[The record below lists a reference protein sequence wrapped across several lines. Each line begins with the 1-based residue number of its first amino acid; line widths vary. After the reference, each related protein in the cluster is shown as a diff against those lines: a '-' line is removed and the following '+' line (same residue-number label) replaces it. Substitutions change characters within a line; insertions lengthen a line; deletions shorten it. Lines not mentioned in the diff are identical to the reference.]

1 MRDAGGPGSDK
12 DDGGG
17 SVRTVRKGRRRFL
30 LGGLAAGTALVVGW
44 GVAPPRQR
52 LRATAEG
59 AVQHAGTVALN
70 GWVAIS
76 PDGTI
81 NVVVPRSEM
90 GQGVHTAL
98 PVLLAEELDAP
109 LEAVRVVQAPV
120 DKIFANL
127 TVLRDT
133 LPFHPDDAGNFQLG
147 ARWVA
152 GKVARELGIMFTGG
166 STSVKDAWPTM
177 RAAGAV
183 ARAMLLRAAAEQWKT
198 TVDKLAT
205 RDGMVVHPDGR
216 RAPYGLLA
224 QRAAA
229 LGGDIGP
236 DDVRLKTPAAF
247 RLIGKPLPRR
257 DTPSK
262 VNGRAVFGIDVRPEG
277 LLYAALRM
285 APVLGAGVAG
295 FDAGKVAAMPG
306 VEQVVDV
313 SSVLQPFSGA
323 GAGVAVVAK
332 GWWQAKQAALAL
344 PVQWTASPHAAL
356 SGESVFAGFAKALD
370 EESGYAYF
378 EAGSQDA
385 PELAGARTVQ
395 AEYRAPFLAHATMEP
410 QNCTAQVLNGKV
422 KLWSPTQ
429 VPSIAVD
436 VAAKVAGVARED
448 VTIEVTMLGGGF
460 GRRLETDMVAQAVAV
475 ALQTRGRPVQLIWTR
490 EDDTGHDV
498 YRPAALARYTARVD
512 GTGRVLAW
520 DSKLASGAIGH
531 QYFPRNLGLP
541 GVGPDKTT
549 AEGEYDLQYAIA
561 NRRSRHVTV
570 DSAVPIGYWRSV
582 GHSHNAFFKESFAD
596 EVAHAAGQDP
606 VAWRR
611 ALLKNHPRHL
621 AVLDAALARAGTPP
635 EGRAH
640 GVAVHQ
646 SFGTVVAQ
654 VAEVSV
660 EGKEIRVHR
669 VVCAVD
675 CGIVVNPN
683 IVAQQVES
691 SVVFGLSAA
700 LAGEITFK
708 DGQPQQTN
716 FGDYPVLRMGQVPE
730 VETIIV
736 PSAEPPEG
744 MGEPAVPPVAPAV
757 ANAVFKLTGQRLRSL
772 PLRLT

>member
-1 MRDAGGPGSDK
+1 
-12 DDGGG
+12 
-17 SVRTVRKGRRRFL
+17 VR
-30 LGGLAAGTALVVGW
+30 
-44 GVAPPRQR
+44 
-52 LRATAEG
+52 
-59 AVQHAGTVALN
+59 
-70 GWVAIS
+70 
-76 PDGTI
+76 
-81 NVVVPRSEM
+81 
-90 GQGVHTAL
+90 
-98 PVLLAEELDAP
+98 
-109 LEAVRVVQAPV
+109 
-120 DKIFANL
+120 
-127 TVLRDT
+127 
-133 LPFHPDDAGNFQLG
+133 
-147 ARWVA
+147 
-152 GKVARELGIMFTGG
+152 
-166 STSVKDAWPTM
+166 
-177 RAAGAV
+177 
-183 ARAMLLRAAAEQWKT
+183 
-198 TVDKLAT
+198 
-205 RDGMVVHPDGR
+205 
-216 RAPYGLLA
+216 
-224 QRAAA
+224 
-229 LGGDIGP
+229 
-236 DDVRLKTPAAF
+236 
-247 RLIGKPLPRR
+247 
-257 DTPSK
+257 
-262 VNGRAVFGIDVRPEG
+262 
-277 LLYAALRM
+277 
-285 APVLGAGVAG
+285 
-295 FDAGKVAAMPG
+295 
-306 VEQVVDV
+306 
-313 SSVLQPFSGA
+313 
-323 GAGVAVVAK
+323 
-332 GWWQAKQAALAL
+332 
-344 PVQWTASPHAAL
+344 
-356 SGESVFAGFAKALD
+356 
-370 EESGYAYF
+370 
-378 EAGSQDA
+378 
-385 PELAGARTVQ
+385 
-395 AEYRAPFLAHATMEP
+395 
-410 QNCTAQVLNGKV
+410 
-422 KLWSPTQ
+422 
-429 VPSIAVD
+429 
-436 VAAKVAGVARED
+436 
-448 VTIEVTMLGGGF
+448 
-460 GRRLETDMVAQAVAV
+460 
-475 ALQTRGRPVQLIWTR
+475 
-490 EDDTGHDV
+490 
-498 YRPAALARYTARVD
+498 
-512 GTGRVLAW
+512 AW

-570 DSAVPIGYWRSV
+570 DSVVPIGYWRSV

>member
-1 MRDAGGPGSDK
+1 MRDTGGPGSDK
-12 DDGGG
+12 EDGGP
-17 SVRTVRKGRRRFL
+17 VRTVRGGRRRFL
-30 LGGLAAGTALVVGW
+30 MKGLAAGAALVVGW

-52 LRATAEG
+52 LRATGPA
-59 AVQHAGTVALN
+59 AVHDAGTVALN

-81 NVVVPRSEM
+81 DVVVPRSEM

-109 LEAVRVVQAPV
+109 LAAVRVVQAPI

-177 RAAGAV
+177 RTAGAV

-198 TVDKLAT
+198 APETLST
-205 RDGMVVHPDGR
+205 RDGMVFHPDGR

-229 LGGDIGP
+229 LGGDIDA
-236 DDVRLKTPAAF
+236 DDVRLKTPADF
-247 RLIGKPLPRR
+247 RLIGKPVPRR
-257 DTPSK
+257 DAPSK

-277 LLYAALRM
+277 LLYAALCM
-285 APVLGAGVAG
+285 APVLGARVAG
-295 FDAGKVAAMPG
+295 FDAGKVAALPG
-306 VEQVVDV
+306 VEHVVDV
-313 SSVLQPFSGA
+313 SSALAPLSGA

-332 GWWQAKQAALAL
+332 GWWQARQAALAL
-344 PVQWTASPHAAL
+344 SVQWTASPHAAL
-356 SGESVFAGFAKALD
+356 SSESVFAGFAKALD
-370 EESGYAYF
+370 EESGHAYF

-385 PELAGARTVQ
+385 PELAGTRTVQ

-422 KLWSPTQ
+422 TLWSPTQ

-475 ALQTRGRPVQLIWTR
+475 AMQTRGRPVQLLWTR

-498 YRPAALARYTARVD
+498 YRPAALARYTAHVGAD
-512 GTGRVLAW
+512 GRVLAW

-570 DSAVPIGYWRSV
+570 DSVVPIGYWRSV

-611 ALLKNHPRHL
+611 ALLKDHPRHL
-621 AVLDAALARAGTPP
+621 AVLDAALARAGTPAD
-635 EGRAH
+635 GRAH

-660 EGKEIRVHR
+660 EDKEIRVHK

-675 CGIVVNPN
+675 CGLVVNPN

-700 LAGEITFK
+700 LAGEITFR

-716 FGDYPVLRMGQVPE
+716 FGDYPVLRMAQAPE

-772 PLRLT
+772 PLRLS

>member
-1 MRDAGGPGSDK
+1 
-12 DDGGG
+12 
-17 SVRTVRKGRRRFL
+17 
-30 LGGLAAGTALVVGW
+30 
-44 GVAPPRQR
+44 
-52 LRATAEG
+52 
-59 AVQHAGTVALN
+59 
-70 GWVAIS
+70 
-76 PDGTI
+76 
-81 NVVVPRSEM
+81 
-90 GQGVHTAL
+90 
-98 PVLLAEELDAP
+98 
-109 LEAVRVVQAPV
+109 
-120 DKIFANL
+120 
-127 TVLRDT
+127 
-133 LPFHPDDAGNFQLG
+133 
-147 ARWVA
+147 
-152 GKVARELGIMFTGG
+152 

-177 RAAGAV
+177 RTAGAV
-183 ARAMLLRAAAEQWKT
+183 ARAMLLRAAAEQWNAKVET
-198 TVDKLAT
+198 LST
-205 RDGMVVHPDGR
+205 RDGMVLHPDGR

-229 LGGDIGP
+229 LGGGIDG
-236 DDVRLKTPAAF
+236 DDVRLKQPGEF

-262 VNGRAVFGIDVRPEG
+262 VNGRAQFGIDARPEG

-295 FDAGKVAAMPG
+295 FDAGKIASMPG

-313 SSVLQPFSGA
+313 SSVLAQFSGA
-323 GAGVAVVAK
+323 GAGVAVVAT

-344 PVQWTASPHAAL
+344 PVQWTTSPHAAL
-356 SGESVFAGFAKALD
+356 SSESVFAGFAKALD
-370 EESGYAYF
+370 EESGHAYF

-385 PELAGARTVQ
+385 PALTGALTVQ

-410 QNCTAQVLNGKV
+410 QNCTAQVLDGKV

-448 VTIEVTMLGGGF
+448 VAIEVTMLGGGF

-475 ALQTRGRPVQLIWTR
+475 AMRTRGRPVQLVWTR

-498 YRPAALARYTARVD
+498 YRPAALARYTAHL
-512 GTGRVLAW
+512 GTDGRVLAW

-570 DSAVPIGYWRSV
+570 DSVVPIGYWRSV

-596 EVAHAAGQDP
+596 ELAHAAGQDP

-611 ALLKNHPRHL
+611 ALLKDHPRHL
-621 AVLDAALARAGTPP
+621 AVLDAALARAGAPAD
-635 EGRAH
+635 GRAH

-660 EGKEIRVHR
+660 EGKEIRVHK

-675 CGIVVNPN
+675 CGLVVNPN

-700 LAGEITFK
+700 LAGEITFR
-708 DGQPQQTN
+708 DGQPQQSN
-716 FGDYPVLRMGQVPE
+716 FGDYPVLRMAQAPV
-730 VETIIV
+730 VDTVIL
-736 PSAEPPEG
+736 PSAAPPEG

-772 PLRLT
+772 PLRLN